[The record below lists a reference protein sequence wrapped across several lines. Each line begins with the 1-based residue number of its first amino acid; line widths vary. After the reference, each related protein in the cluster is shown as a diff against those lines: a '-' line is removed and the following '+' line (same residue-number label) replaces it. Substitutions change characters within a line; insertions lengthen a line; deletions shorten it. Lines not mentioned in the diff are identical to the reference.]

1 MNNMIS
7 AIVTTKYTRSE
18 CNNTFNNY
26 LAVITVFSIGHEL
39 TYGFKIKACQKLF
52 VKAINSKINGITYI
66 FWIKTKKIRSLKM
79 YSHSY

>member
-1 MNNMIS
+1 MQQYFQQLFS
-7 AIVTTKYTRSE
+7 SDYS
-18 CNNTFNNY
+18 Y
-26 LAVITVFSIGHEL
+26 FSIGHEL

-79 YSHSY
+79 YSYSY